1 MQLAIREET
10 KKQPMFT
17 PLFPPQM
24 LTAQSV
30 VVPED
35 PFRILLGYV
44 HPFGVPNPT
53 QYYYA
58 TITMQHTQQNQLN
71 MLAEVAER
79 FRPAEESLSQQ
90 FVMED
95 RTAVSDYVK
104 RHDIRGVLQDAAE
117 RLNVVFGRDAIKRLK
132 LIVDDEGGEDL
143 FCFVSYEGTTKS
155 AMDLLDRFD
164 EWWKKRRGDKAG
176 TVIFDVRFA

>member
-10 KKQPMFT
+10 KRHLMFT
-17 PLFPPQM
+17 PLM

-35 PFRILLGYV
+35 SFRILLGYV
-44 HPFGVPNPT
+44 HPSGVPNPT

-58 TITMQHTQQNQLN
+58 TITMQHAQQNQLN

-90 FVMED
+90 YVVED
-95 RTAVSDYVK
+95 RTAVADYVK
-104 RHDIRGVLQDAAE
+104 RHDIRSLLKDAAE
-117 RLNVVFGRDAIKRLK
+117 HLNIVFGHDAIKRLK

-164 EWWKKRRGDKAG
+164 VWWKRRRGDKAG